1 MFYRL
6 KFILNDMFISPIKMY
21 PKQLGGGVVF
31 AVLMYIWKADFT
43 VSLISF
49 TLGFMISMLVTI
61 SNDSYERQVQSTLQ
75 KLKDKE

>member
-1 MFYRL
+1 
-6 KFILNDMFISPIKMY
+6 MFISPVKMY
-21 PKQLGGGVVF
+21 PKQLSVGVAF
-31 AVLMYIWKADFT
+31 AVLMYVWKADYL

-75 KLKDKE
+75 NLKDKE

>member
-1 MFYRL
+1 
-6 KFILNDMFISPIKMY
+6 MFITPIKMF
-21 PKQLGGGVVF
+21 PKQIGVGVVF

>member
-21 PKQLGGGVVF
+21 PKQLGVGVVF

>member
-1 MFYRL
+1 
-6 KFILNDMFISPIKMY
+6 MY
-21 PKQLGGGVVF
+21 PKQLGVGVAF

>member
-1 MFYRL
+1 
-6 KFILNDMFISPIKMY
+6 MFISTVKMY
-21 PKQLGGGVVF
+21 PKQLGIGVAF

-75 KLKDKE
+75 NLKDKE

>member
-1 MFYRL
+1 
-6 KFILNDMFISPIKMY
+6 MFISPVKMY
-21 PKQLGGGVVF
+21 PKQLGIGGAF

-75 KLKDKE
+75 NLKDKE

>member
-1 MFYRL
+1 
-6 KFILNDMFISPIKMY
+6 MFISPIKMY
-21 PKQLGGGVVF
+21 PKQLGIGVVF

>member
-1 MFYRL
+1 
-6 KFILNDMFISPIKMY
+6 MFISPVKMY
-21 PKQLGGGVVF
+21 PKQLGIGVAF

-61 SNDSYERQVQSTLQ
+61 SNDNYERKVESTLQ
-75 KLKDKE
+75 KLKDSE

>member
-1 MFYRL
+1 
-6 KFILNDMFISPIKMY
+6 MFISPVKMY
-21 PKQLGGGVVF
+21 PKQLGIGVGF

-75 KLKDKE
+75 NLKDKE

>member
-1 MFYRL
+1 
-6 KFILNDMFISPIKMY
+6 MFISPIKMY
-21 PKQLGGGVVF
+21 PKQLGIGVVF

-75 KLKDKE
+75 NLKDKE

>member
-1 MFYRL
+1 
-6 KFILNDMFISPIKMY
+6 MFISPVKMY
-21 PKQLGGGVVF
+21 TKQLGIGVAF

-75 KLKDKE
+75 NLKDKE

>member
-1 MFYRL
+1 
-6 KFILNDMFISPIKMY
+6 MFISPIKMY
-21 PKQLGGGVVF
+21 PKQLGVGVVF

>member
-1 MFYRL
+1 
-6 KFILNDMFISPIKMY
+6 MFITPVKMF
-21 PKQLGGGVVF
+21 PKQIGVGVIF
-31 AVLMYIWKADFT
+31 AVLMQIWKADFT

>member
-1 MFYRL
+1 
-6 KFILNDMFISPIKMY
+6 MFISPVKMS
-21 PKQLGGGVVF
+21 PKQLGIGVAF

-75 KLKDKE
+75 NLKDKE

>member
-1 MFYRL
+1 
-6 KFILNDMFISPIKMY
+6 MFISPVKMY
-21 PKQLGGGVVF
+21 PKQLGIGVAF

-61 SNDSYERQVQSTLQ
+61 SNDNYERKVESTLQ
-75 KLKDKE
+75 RLKDSE

>member
-21 PKQLGGGVVF
+21 PKQLGIGVVF

>member
-1 MFYRL
+1 
-6 KFILNDMFISPIKMY
+6 MFISPIKMY
-21 PKQLGGGVVF
+21 PKQLGVGVVF

-43 VSLISF
+43 ISLISF

>member
-21 PKQLGGGVVF
+21 PKQLGVGVVF

-75 KLKDKE
+75 NLKDKE

>member
-21 PKQLGGGVVF
+21 PKQLGVGVAF

>member
-1 MFYRL
+1 
-6 KFILNDMFISPIKMY
+6 MFISPIKMY
-21 PKQLGGGVVF
+21 PKQLGVGVTF

-43 VSLISF
+43 ISLISF

>member
-1 MFYRL
+1 
-6 KFILNDMFISPIKMY
+6 MFISPVKMY
-21 PKQLGGGVVF
+21 PKQLGIGVVF

-75 KLKDKE
+75 NLKDKD

>member
-21 PKQLGGGVVF
+21 PKQLGVGVVF

-43 VSLISF
+43 ISLISF